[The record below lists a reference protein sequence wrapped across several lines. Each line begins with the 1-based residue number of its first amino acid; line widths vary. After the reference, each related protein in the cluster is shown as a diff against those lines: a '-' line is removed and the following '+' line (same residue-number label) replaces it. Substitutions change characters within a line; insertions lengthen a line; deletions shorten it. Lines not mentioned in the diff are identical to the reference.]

1 MASGTIW
8 VRVALSAPPRIGQ
21 GDAARNVG
29 CLRTQRCSRDLP
41 VRRRGSNLRSP
52 WRRRPRTAEV
62 PVRRIF
68 GWVSGGRRIANSD
81 REGDA
86 LAALQFQGGDD
97 FGQQTGVCDA
107 STVLGPE

>member
-8 VRVALSAPPRIGQ
+8 VRMALSAPPRTGQ
-21 GDAARNVG
+21 GDAA
-29 CLRTQRCSRDLP
+29 
-41 VRRRGSNLRSP
+41 GSNLRSP
-52 WRRRPRTAEV
+52 WRRRRRTAEV

-107 STVLGPE
+107 SAVLGPEQA